1 MWYSNHLR
9 IYLCFQILVEYKF
22 LLEVTEDFR
31 VLVVGIVKLV
41 DIGCF
46 DYQKEVASKICL
58 VLNKHRLAMEL

>member
-1 MWYSNHLR
+1 
-9 IYLCFQILVEYKF
+9 VEYNC

-41 DIGCF
+41 L

-58 VLNKHRLAMEL
+58 VLNKHRPLAFGL